1 MLDNS
6 TKNTD
11 IVLSNTN
18 LSKVVKITL
27 RITYWEQGFFNFPKR
42 QLPLLPTQETKVT
55 LRLGNDDD
63 CIVEGNLPM
72 PTVINNRESLD
83 MKN

>member
-1 MLDNS
+1 MLIIQ
-6 TKNTD
+6 KNTD

-42 QLPLLPTQETKVT
+42 QLPLLPTRKQK
-55 LRLGNDDD
+55 LL
-63 CIVEGNLPM
+63 
-72 PTVINNRESLD
+72 
-83 MKN
+83 